1 MNKLTRINIAVGS
14 CGVAATFFY
23 LVNLTPDKGLPP
35 LGGDDRPPE
44 QLQTREYFMRL
55 GKLAAAVA
63 AVSMAAAPALAAP
76 VNPAAS
82 LSVSKSVRA
91 SAPAKGTNKFGGTGA
106 VVAVL
111 ALLAVIGGVIAAS
124 KDGNSKSP

>member
-1 MNKLTRINIAVGS
+1 
-14 CGVAATFFY
+14 
-23 LVNLTPDKGLPP
+23 
-35 LGGDDRPPE
+35 
-44 QLQTREYFMRL
+44 MRL

-63 AVSMAAAPALAAP
+63 AISMTAAPALAAP

-91 SAPAKGTNKFGGTGA
+91 SAPAKGTNKFGGAGAVVA

-111 ALLAVIGGVIAAS
+111 AIVGGIVAAS
-124 KDGNSKSP
+124 SDSKSK